1 MRGLSCFIEVLLLKC
16 VLTWLTPNLW
26 ITQRP
31 KKNWTVLW
39 NYHTKGWHE
48 SFYRYVLSNLTF
60 DWRQT
65 SLREYW
71 RKVPAGDATS
81 ACQEFQTASGLVW
94 RRKQRLAG
102 IFHHLRLM
110 SASRLLP
117 LENGACNAAVV
128 WGAPGAGK
136 SCHSEDCVVCRQ
148 RHVPASIT
156 ERPSLQSKACFLND
170 KALRVWNIYLVVA
183 NHLSWGKGA
192 GRKGLYTILMV
203 KKLL

>member
-1 MRGLSCFIEVLLLKC
+1 MRGLSCFIILLKSAYLIDTTFMNYPKTQKE
-16 VLTWLTPNLW
+16 VNSSFKVFGITTP
-26 ITQRP
+26 
-31 KKNWTVLW
+31 
-39 NYHTKGWHE
+39 KG
-48 SFYRYVLSNLTF
+48 
-60 DWRQT
+60 DT
-65 SLREYW
+65 SLFISTSFPIWHLIEDKQVWENTVTKSSCW
-71 RKVPAGDATS
+71 RCNAS

-110 SASRLLP
+110 SASSLLP
-117 LENGACNAAVV
+117 PENGACNAAVV

-148 RHVPASIT
+148 GHLPASIT

-183 NHLSWGKGA
+183 NHLSWGKRN
-192 GRKGLYTILMV
+192 GRNGLYTILMV
-203 KKLL
+203 K